1 VLDRILEDALPER
14 ANELGRNWLAR
25 LRRIESPV
33 IEEVRGL
40 GLMVG
45 IQLRERVAPYLDAL
59 ARSGVLALAAGPKV
73 LRLLP
78 PLTIDESDLEA
89 VAEVLER
96 VLAEGLPREDF

>member
-1 VLDRILEDALPER
+1 TE
-14 ANELGRNWLAR
+14 WLLR
-25 LRRIESPV
+25 LRRIDAPL

-45 IQLRERVAPYLDAL
+45 IQLRARVAPILEAL

-78 PLTIDESDLEA
+78 PLTIDERD
-89 VAEVLER
+89 LER
-96 VLAEGLPREDF
+96 VTEALDEVLSTTPP